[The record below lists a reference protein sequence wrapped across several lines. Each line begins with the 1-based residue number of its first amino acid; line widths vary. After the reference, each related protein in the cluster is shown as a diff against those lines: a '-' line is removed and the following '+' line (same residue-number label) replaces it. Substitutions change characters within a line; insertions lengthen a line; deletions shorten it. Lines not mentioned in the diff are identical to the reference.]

1 MFGAEIDDAIS
12 VTSNKKQNFT
22 SFKPLQYKR
31 DESRIENL
39 TTAGQTFEKMTET
52 FMQKEPAQCSAMES
66 ELKSLQSK
74 IMDLE
79 NKFTFT
85 KIKKN
90 DES

>member
-12 VTSNKKQNFT
+12 VTSNKKCNFT

-52 FMQKEPAQCSAMES
+52 FM
-66 ELKSLQSK
+66 
-74 IMDLE
+74 
-79 NKFTFT
+79 
-85 KIKKN
+85 
-90 DES
+90 